1 MKEHQEMC
9 VGICETT
16 LDIAHSMGRLFFND
30 GEQILPS
37 KFFILLAVYRY
48 GRSTVSQ
55 IAEQV
60 GLSSSANT
68 IAINK
73 MVQESLLDRV
83 RDEADKRICWI
94 DLTDRGRSVLEGMIA
109 KRNQIFQTIL
119 GDFPEEQL
127 QVFLQSLQTI
137 RDKFAAG
144 NPVMDGTLSTTGTE
158 EQHAAA
164 DRT

>member
-1 MKEHQEMC
+1 MRDHQDMC

-37 KFFILLAVYRY
+37 KFFILLAIYRN
-48 GRSTVSQ
+48 GKSTVTQ

-60 GLSSSANT
+60 GLSTGANT

-73 MVQESLLDRV
+73 MVKEGLLNRV
-83 RDEADKRICWI
+83 RDPEDKRICWI
-94 DLTDRGRSVLEGMIA
+94 DLTAKGRATLEAMIA
-109 KRNQIFQTIL
+109 KRNQLFQAIL
-119 GDFPEEQL
+119 DDFPEEQL
-127 QVFLQSLQTI
+127 LVFLQSLQTI

-144 NPVMDGTLSTTGTE
+144 SPGKAGSLWTTGTE
-158 EQHAAA
+158 EHHVAA

>member
-9 VGICETT
+9 IGICETT

-37 KFFILLAVYRY
+37 KFFILLAVYRN
-48 GRSTVSQ
+48 GKSTVTQ

-73 MVQESLLDRV
+73 MVKEGLLDRV
-83 RDEADKRICWI
+83 RDTVDKRICWI
-94 DLTDRGRSVLEGMIA
+94 DLTANGRLVLEEMIA
-109 KRNQIFQTIL
+109 KRNHLFQTIL
-119 GDFPEEQL
+119 GDFPEQQL
-127 QVFLQSLQTI
+127 QVFLQSLLTI
-137 RDKFAAG
+137 RDKFAVG
-144 NPVMDGTLSTTGTE
+144 ITETE
-158 EQHAAA
+158 EHHVAA

>member
-1 MKEHQEMC
+1 MKEPQEMC
-9 VGICETT
+9 IGICETT

-37 KFFILLAVYRY
+37 KFFILLAVYRN
-48 GRSTVSQ
+48 GKSTVTQ

-73 MVQESLLDRV
+73 MAKEGLLDRV
-83 RDEADKRICWI
+83 RDTVDKRICWI
-94 DLTDRGRSVLEGMIA
+94 DLTGKGRTVLEEMIA
-109 KRNQIFQTIL
+109 KRNQLFQTIL

-127 QVFLQSLQTI
+127 QVFLQSLLMI
-137 RDKFAAG
+137 RDKFALG
-144 NPVMDGTLSTTGTE
+144 STGME
-158 EQHAAA
+158 EHHVAA
-164 DRT
+164 DRA

>member
-1 MKEHQEMC
+1 MKDPQEMC
-9 VGICETT
+9 DGICETT
-16 LDIAHSMGRLFFND
+16 LDIAHNMGRLFFND

-37 KFFILLAVYRY
+37 KFFILLAVYRN
-48 GRSTVSQ
+48 GKSTVTQ

-73 MVQESLLDRV
+73 MVKDGLLDRV
-83 RDEADKRICWI
+83 RDREDKRICWI
-94 DLTDRGRSVLEGMIA
+94 DLTAKGRAVLESMIA
-109 KRNQIFQTIL
+109 KRNQVFQAIL
-119 GDFPEEQL
+119 GDFSEEQL

-137 RDKFAAG
+137 RDKFVAK
-144 NPVMDGTLSTTGTE
+144 STAFDTTFMATGTE
-158 EQHAAA
+158 EHHAAA